1 MKNNF
6 PIMLDL
12 TDTPVWCIGGGEMAS
27 SKVVP
32 MIEAGAQVTLISPT
46 IHELLKDRVYKVI
59 PRDYETGDIT
69 PSNRP
74 ALVVAATDIPE
85 VNARVYADATAMG
98 LWCLRIDEAGDMSLP
113 ARVPL
118 DDLTVAVATGVPALT
133 ARLSANLAHEIE
145 DKWVKAAEVLR
156 ELRCDVDVR
165 KALAQLPQS
174 ERAINWRMTV
184 DAALDG
190 ENDRFALLRI
200 LTGLDY

>member
-46 IHELLKDRVYKVI
+46 IHELLKDRVHQFI

-69 PSNRP
+69 PSYRP
-74 ALVVAATDIPE
+74 ALVVAATDIPD
-85 VNARVYADATAMG
+85 VNAQVYADATAMG

-118 DDLTVAVATGVPALT
+118 EDLTVAVATGVPALT

-145 DKWVKAAEVLR
+145 DKWVKAADVLR
-156 ELRCDVDVR
+156 ELRRDPDVR

-174 ERAINWRMTV
+174 ERAINWRLTV

>member
-1 MKNNF
+1 
-6 PIMLDL
+6 MLNL
-12 TDTPVWCIGGGEMAS
+12 TDTPVWCVGGGEMAA

-32 MIEAGAQVTLISPT
+32 MIEAGARVTLISPRV
-46 IHELLKDRVYKVI
+46 HELLEDRVHTVI
-59 PRDYETGDIT
+59 AREYQTDDIT

-74 ALVVAATDIPE
+74 ALVVAATDLAE
-85 VNARVYADATAMG
+85 VNAQVYADATALG

-113 ARVPL
+113 ARVPIE
-118 DDLTVAVATGVPALT
+118 DLTVAVATGVPALT
-133 ARLSANLAHEIE
+133 ARLSTTLAHDLE
-145 DKWVKAAEVLR
+145 DKWANAAEVLR
-156 ELRCDVDVR
+156 ELRRDADVR

-174 ERAINWRMTV
+174 ERASNWRLTV

>member
-12 TDTPVWCIGGGEMAS
+12 TDTPVWCVGGGEMAS

-32 MIEAGAQVTLISPT
+32 MIEAGAQVTLISPRV
-46 IHELLKDRVYKVI
+46 HELLKDRVYKVI

-69 PSNRP
+69 PSYRP

-85 VNARVYADATAMG
+85 VNAQVYADATAMG

-118 DDLTVAVATGVPALT
+118 EDLTVAVATGVPALT

-145 DKWVKAAEVLR
+145 DKWVKAADVLR
-156 ELRCDVDVR
+156 ELRRDPDVR

-174 ERAINWRMTV
+174 ERAINWRLTV

>member
-1 MKNNF
+1 
-6 PIMLDL
+6 MLDL
-12 TDTPVWCIGGGEMAS
+12 TDTPVWCVGGGEMAS
-27 SKVVP
+27 AKVIP
-32 MIEAGAQVTLISPT
+32 MIEAGAHVTLISPNV
-46 IHELLKDRVYKVI
+46 HELLRDRVQNI
-59 PRDYETGDIT
+59 IERDYETGDIT

-85 VNARVYADATAMG
+85 VNAKVYADATAMG

-118 DDLTVAVATGVPALT
+118 EDLTVAVATGVPALT
-133 ARLSANLAHEIE
+133 ARLSANLAHDIE
-145 DKWVKAAEVLR
+145 GKWVKAAEVLR

-165 KALAQLPQS
+165 KALAKLPQN
-174 ERAINWRMTV
+174 ERAVNWRLAV